1 VATLLPPEADYG
13 AVDPTAF
20 LRVLRSG
27 RKVRQGRINK
37 ILRHDEPSGFQI
49 WIGGPRFAV
58 RPESL
63 TMMMVVAHDATVPAR
78 LVARETPDPAAG
90 TAWLRATVET
100 EDMPLAVEM
109 PHTRTA
115 ATVPLPAAISIA
127 LSGSIVGSAR
137 WYDDSDHFAREQP
150 HSEDGSNLQPR
161 SAQSLVDPRLFGV
174 ESDGAITSGIV
185 ESAARATSGLWGE
198 LTTIRL
204 RTAFEIPIVV
214 WCAPT
219 DDPPPPGAV
228 FDGTV
233 ALCASSPDLE

>member
-13 AVDPTAF
+13 AVDATAF

-27 RKVRQGRINK
+27 HKVRQGRLNK
-37 ILRHDEPSGFQI
+37 ILRHDEPHGFRI
-49 WIGGPRFAV
+49 WIGGPPFAV

-63 TMMMVVAHDATVPAR
+63 TMMMVLAHDATVAAR
-78 LVARETPDPAAG
+78 LVARDTPDPPSA
-90 TAWLRATVET
+90 AWLRALVET
-100 EDMPLAVEM
+100 DDMPIAVEV
-109 PHTRTA
+109 PHTRS
-115 ATVPLPAAISIA
+115 ATTIPLPADISIA
-127 LSGSIVGSAR
+127 LSGSIVGPAR
-137 WYDDSDHFAREQP
+137 WYDDPDDFARRQP
-150 HSEDGSNLQPR
+150 TDDIDLGPR
-161 SAQSLVDPRLFGV
+161 SAQSFVDPRLFGA
-174 ESDGAITSGIV
+174 ESDGAIVSGIV
-185 ESAARATSGLWGE
+185 ESAASATSGLWGE

-204 RTAFEIPIVV
+204 RTAFDIPIVV